1 MIERT
6 IKCKIISI
14 GISYCENI
22 FQNINKT
29 NKNLVLTYFDIAKA
43 WETTGPSN
51 SFSQAIN
58 DDHYYYSQNNNLL
71 ILKWLTWIVNTQV
84 LNLKN

>member
-22 FQNINKT
+22 FQNLKKT
-29 NKNLVLTYFDIAKA
+29 GRNLVLTYFDIAKA
-43 WETTGPSN
+43 
-51 SFSQAIN
+51 
-58 DDHYYYSQNNNLL
+58 
-71 ILKWLTWIVNTQV
+71 
-84 LNLKN
+84 